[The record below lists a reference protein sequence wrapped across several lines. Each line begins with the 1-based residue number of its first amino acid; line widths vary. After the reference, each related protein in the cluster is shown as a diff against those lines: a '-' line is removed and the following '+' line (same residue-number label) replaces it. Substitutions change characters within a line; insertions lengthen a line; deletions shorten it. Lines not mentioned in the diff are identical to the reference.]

1 MSSLKIIQ
9 LKKSLKQNKLNQKI
23 KPSLYHFV
31 KIWYKGGV
39 ETFIETLNDERYAK
53 ETIVNN
59 DLNVFSFLFSKKE
72 HNKFDVYCFHTPLY
86 FLSLSFII
94 FHGLQGKVIIHND
107 LKLLYTPLKK
117 IIAYPW
123 IYLLMKLG
131 IKVIYFNPSNS
142 FLSNLSH
149 NAIKG
154 KYLDSI
160 FSKEKVNIDKGRRDI
175 LFVGRYHHS
184 KGFDKAISMISKLD
198 KGFSFKV
205 FGDFPKNII
214 KKYSNDLI
222 NFYGFEQNLSK
233 IYSKNSLL
241 LICSDYESG
250 PLVAFEALAY
260 GVPVLTTKV
269 GVFQEMDISEQ
280 FNYLTIYNS
289 QKDGIHF
296 LKQFINLET
305 FSSRGNIEFLESNLN
320 SVREFFDKYLIDNNE
335 S

>member
-1 MSSLKIIQ
+1 
-9 LKKSLKQNKLNQKI
+9 
-23 KPSLYHFV
+23 
-31 KIWYKGGV
+31 
-39 ETFIETLNDERYAK
+39 
-53 ETIVNN
+53 
-59 DLNVFSFLFSKKE
+59 
-72 HNKFDVYCFHTPLY
+72 
-86 FLSLSFII
+86 
-94 FHGLQGKVIIHND
+94 
-107 LKLLYTPLKK
+107 
-117 IIAYPW
+117 
-123 IYLLMKLG
+123 MKLG
-131 IKVIYFNPSNS
+131 IKFIYFNPSNS

-149 NAIKG
+149 NALKG

-160 FSKEKVNIDKGRRDI
+160 FAKEKVNIDRGRRDI

-222 NFYGFEQNLSK
+222 NFYGFEENLSK
-233 IYSKNSLL
+233 IYTKNSLL

-250 PLVAFEALAY
+250 PLVAFEALSY

-280 FNYLTIYNS
+280 FNYLTIYKS

-320 SVREFFDKYLIDNNE
+320 SVREFFDKYLVDNNE